1 MRIASWK
8 ALQSVNFEIS
18 KKRSS
23 ALNMDNSQL
32 LHSYNSA
39 ATATAPT
46 IGTDRLLRYLPK
58 KQTELRQVAIDIPET
73 GSLTGNQDALKD
85 EGG

>member
-1 MRIASWK
+1 
-8 ALQSVNFEIS
+8 
-18 KKRSS
+18 
-23 ALNMDNSQL
+23 MDNSQL

-58 KQTELRQVAIDIPET
+58 KQTELRQVAIDISET

>member
-1 MRIASWK
+1 
-8 ALQSVNFEIS
+8 
-18 KKRSS
+18 
-23 ALNMDNSQL
+23 MDNSQL

-58 KQTELRQVAIDIPET
+58 KQTELRQVSIDIPET
-73 GSLTGNQDALKD
+73 GGLTGNQDALKD

>member
-1 MRIASWK
+1 
-8 ALQSVNFEIS
+8 
-18 KKRSS
+18 
-23 ALNMDNSQL
+23 MDNSQL

-58 KQTELRQVAIDIPET
+58 KQTELRQVAIDIPEAE
-73 GSLTGNQDALKD
+73 SLTGNQDALKD

>member
-1 MRIASWK
+1 MRVASWK
-8 ALQSVNFEIS
+8 SLQSINFETS
-18 KKRSS
+18 NKRSS

-32 LHSYNSA
+32 LHSYNS

-73 GSLTGNQDALKD
+73 GGLTGNQDALKD